1 MKLTQASKSEKSK
14 KGIIEVDVDFKL
26 LGGKKLL
33 SLNTTALQ
41 IKQTAATVL
50 LEIGKSM
57 NKSFFKY
64 VEKA

>member
-33 SLNTTALQ
+33 SLNTTAL
-41 IKQTAATVL
+41 
-50 LEIGKSM
+50 
-57 NKSFFKY
+57 
-64 VEKA
+64 